1 MLPIQGA
8 LVQSLVRELDPTL
21 HAKCL
26 HAAIRPI
33 ADIFF
38 FFFKETHIPMID
50 SKCYEWGSTWECSL
64 FMSQAGVVCSKANQ
78 VGKLPWEWGEY
89 IISASENSSS
99 VPLGCKQ
106 A

>member
-1 MLPIQGA
+1 
-8 LVQSLVRELDPTL
+8 
-21 HAKCL
+21 
-26 HAAIRPI
+26 
-33 ADIFF
+33 
-38 FFFKETHIPMID
+38 MID